1 MSCPWFS
8 LPIRHLI
15 SLAAA
20 LAIAAPLVAQMRPF
34 AIERAE
40 GITAR
45 KVAISSQRYE
55 GSDALHVAE
64 PAGQGDTS
72 EDKLAILDGIAF
84 RNGTVELE
92 LASRPGPGANPGAR
106 GFVGLAFRVA
116 EDASSFECIY
126 LRPTN
131 GRSSDQE
138 RRNHSTQYISF
149 PAHPWHLL
157 RKETPSRY
165 ESYVD
170 LEPGAWTKVKI
181 TVQGN
186 EAKLFVHGVEQPAL
200 IVNDLKLGEREGRI
214 ALWIGPGTLAWFRNL
229 RVTPAP

>member
-1 MSCPWFS
+1 MSTRWY
-8 LPIRHLI
+8 PI
-15 SLAAA
+15 SA
-20 LAIAAPLVAQMRPF
+20 LFLLVALLPVAVPVIAQTRLFP
-34 AIERAE
+34 IERGE
-40 GITAR
+40 GLTAR

-64 PAGQGDTS
+64 PVGQGDTS
-72 EDKLAILDGIAF
+72 EDKLAILDGF
-84 RNGTVELE
+84 TFGNGTIELE

-106 GFVGLAFRVA
+106 GFVGVAFRVS

-131 GRSSDQE
+131 GRSDDQE

-170 LEPGAWTKVKI
+170 LEPGVWTKVRI
-181 TVQGN
+181 AVQGTQ
-186 EAKLFVHGVEQPAL
+186 AKLFIHDVEQPAL
-200 IVNDLKLGEREGRI
+200 IVNDLKLGERQGRI

-229 RVTPAP
+229 RVSPAP